1 MEQDNLCISWN
12 SLPWKKF
19 HRKSSSLQRKI
30 YEAKQNENKKTIKR
44 LQKLLL
50 RSKSIYYIAVK
61 SVTDYYSSK
70 GIFLSKR
77 IKSSLVNEVYLKL
90 SKGKRSIIDIKLRV
104 NFVQLN
110 YLKDEVVAY
119 VMDFLIKSIYKQNDV
134 TSKYLSYL
142 FNTQTLIREKRLL
155 TLVFKNLLK
164 ISFLSNTSFR
174 YLKSLLTVPVKYKST
189 ILRSVTLV
197 ISNFYFYVSPLSF
210 RVNLQSLYLS
220 MVLLHMENSNLPH
233 FLGKLNSGQE
243 YLLSYIRKMM
253 AYFTQIGIRHDH
265 ALFLC
270 KRVLQILGLNLT
282 FNTLKS
288 CLAERALVKNEA

>member
-61 SVTDYYSSK
+61 RETDYYSSK

-77 IKSSLVNEVYLKL
+77 IKSDLVGAVYMKFSTEKSSL
-90 SKGKRSIIDIKLRV
+90 IDIKLRV
-104 NFVQLN
+104 NFAELN

-119 VMDFLIKSIYKQNDV
+119 VMNFLIKSVYKQNNV
-134 TSKYLSYL
+134 TNKYLSHV
-142 FNTQTLIREKRLL
+142 FNIQILIRNKRLL
-155 TLVFKNLLK
+155 RLAFKRLLR

-174 YLKSLLTVPVKYKST
+174 YLKSLLTVPVKYKSN

-197 ISNFYFYVSPLSF
+197 ASNFHFYTCPFSI
-210 RVNLQSLYLS
+210 RVNLQSLYFS
-220 MVLLHMENSNLPH
+220 MVLLHMENSNLLH
-233 FLGKLNSGQE
+233 FLDILDSGKE
-243 YLLSYIRKMM
+243 YLLSYSTKMM
-253 AYFTQIGIRHDH
+253 SYSTRIGIRHEH

-270 KRVLQILGLNLT
+270 KRVFQILGLKIT
-282 FNTLKS
+282 FNNLKS
-288 CLAERALVKNEA
+288 CLV

>member
-77 IKSSLVNEVYLKL
+77 IKSDLVNEVYMKL
-90 SKGKRSIIDIKLRV
+90 SKGKSSLIDIKLRV
-104 NFVQLN
+104 NFAELN

-119 VMDFLIKSIYKQNDV
+119 VMNFLIKSVYKQNNV
-134 TSKYLSYL
+134 TPRYLSYVL
-142 FNTQTLIREKRLL
+142 KDKRLVRVVFKRLL
-155 TLVFKNLLK
+155 R
-164 ISFLSNTSFR
+164 ISFLSTTSFQ
-174 YLKSLLTVPVKYKST
+174 YLKSLLTVPLKYKFN
-189 ILRSVTLV
+189 IWR
-197 ISNFYFYVSPLSF
+197 YFETSET
-210 RVNLQSLYLS
+210 R
-220 MVLLHMENSNLPH
+220 
-233 FLGKLNSGQE
+233 
-243 YLLSYIRKMM
+243 
-253 AYFTQIGIRHDH
+253 
-265 ALFLC
+265 
-270 KRVLQILGLNLT
+270 
-282 FNTLKS
+282 
-288 CLAERALVKNEA
+288 ERARNIKESIIRQFSSNPNELSRTQLNILYFSDMEYKKFDAIIIFRLRYTEWINDRKPMVNE

>member
-77 IKSSLVNEVYLKL
+77 IKSDLVNEVYMKL
-90 SKGKRSIIDIKLRV
+90 SKGKSSLIDIKLRV
-104 NFVQLN
+104 NFAELN

-119 VMDFLIKSIYKQNDV
+119 VMNFLIKSVYKQNNV
-134 TSKYLSYL
+134 TPRYLSYVL
-142 FNTQTLIREKRLL
+142 KDKRLVRVVFKRLL
-155 TLVFKNLLK
+155 R
-164 ISFLSNTSFR
+164 ISFLSTTSFQ
-174 YLKSLLTVPVKYKST
+174 YLKSLLTVPLKYKFN
-189 ILRSVTLV
+189 ILKSVTLV
-197 ISNFYFYVSPLSF
+197 ISNFYFYVCPLSF
-210 RVNLQSLYLS
+210 RINLQSLYFS
-220 MVLLHMENSNLPH
+220 IVLLHMKNSNLLH
-233 FLGKLNSGQE
+233 FLDLFDSDQE
-243 YLLSYIRKMM
+243 YLLSYITKMM
-253 AYFTQIGIRHDH
+253 IYSTPRGIKDEH
-265 ALFLC
+265 ALFLY
-270 KRVLQILGLNLT
+270 KRIFQILGLKT
-282 FNTLKS
+282 IFNTLKPD
-288 CLAERALVKNEA
+288 LV

>member
-77 IKSSLVNEVYLKL
+77 VKSDLVSSVYMKLSTEKSSL
-90 SKGKRSIIDIKLRV
+90 IDIKLRV
-104 NFVQLN
+104 NFAELN

-119 VMDFLIKSIYKQNDV
+119 VMNFLIKSVYKQDNV
-134 TSKYLSYL
+134 TNKSISHV
-142 FNTQTLIREKRLL
+142 FNIQILIRDR
-155 TLVFKNLLK
+155 
-164 ISFLSNTSFR
+164 
-174 YLKSLLTVPVKYKST
+174 KSVV
-189 ILRSVTLV
+189 
-197 ISNFYFYVSPLSF
+197 
-210 RVNLQSLYLS
+210 
-220 MVLLHMENSNLPH
+220 
-233 FLGKLNSGQE
+233 
-243 YLLSYIRKMM
+243 
-253 AYFTQIGIRHDH
+253 
-265 ALFLC
+265 
-270 KRVLQILGLNLT
+270 
-282 FNTLKS
+282 
-288 CLAERALVKNEA
+288 

>member
-77 IKSSLVNEVYLKL
+77 IKSDLVNEVYMKL
-90 SKGKRSIIDIKLRV
+90 AKGKSSLIDIKLRV
-104 NFVQLN
+104 NFAQLN
-110 YLKDEVVAY
+110 YLKDEIIAY
-119 VMDFLIKSIYKQNDV
+119 IMDFLIKSVHKQNDL
-134 TSKYLSYL
+134 TIKYLSYV
-142 FNTQTLIREKRLL
+142 FNTQSLTKDKGLL
-155 TLVFKNLLK
+155 TLTLKRLLK

-189 ILRSVTLV
+189 ILRSVTLL
-197 ISNFYFYVSPLSF
+197 IHNFYFCVCPLSF
-210 RVNLQSLYLS
+210 RANLHSLYFS
-220 MVLLHMENSNLPH
+220 MILLHMENSNLLH
-233 FLGKLNSGQE
+233 FLEELDSGQE
-243 YLLSYIRKMM
+243 YLLSHITKMM
-253 AYFTQIGIRHDH
+253 DYSTQTRTTHEH
-265 ALFLC
+265 SLFLC
-270 KRVLQILGLNLT
+270 KRVRQILGLNLT
-282 FNTLKS
+282 I
-288 CLAERALVKNEA
+288 

>member
-77 IKSSLVNEVYLKL
+77 VKSDLVSSVYMKLSTEKSSL
-90 SKGKRSIIDIKLRV
+90 IDIKLRV
-104 NFVQLN
+104 NFAELN

-119 VMDFLIKSIYKQNDV
+119 VMNFLIKSVYKQDNV
-134 TSKYLSYL
+134 TNKSISHVFNIQILIRDKRYLSL
-142 FNTQTLIREKRLL
+142 AFKR
-155 TLVFKNLLK
+155 LLK

-174 YLKSLLTVPVKYKST
+174 YLKSLLTVPVKYKSN

-197 ISNFYFYVSPLSF
+197 ASNFYFYACPLSV
-210 RVNLQSLYLS
+210 RVNLQSLYFS
-220 MVLLHMENSNLPH
+220 MVLLHMENSNLLH
-233 FLGKLNSGQE
+233 FLDILDSAQE
-243 YLLSYIRKMM
+243 YLLSYITKMM
-253 AYFTQIGIRHDH
+253 SYSTRTGIKREH

-270 KRVLQILGLNLT
+270 KRVFQILGLKIT
-282 FNTLKS
+282 FNNLKS
-288 CLAERALVKNEA
+288 CLV

>member
-77 IKSSLVNEVYLKL
+77 VKSDLVSSVYMKLSTEKSSL
-90 SKGKRSIIDIKLRV
+90 IDIKLRV
-104 NFVQLN
+104 NFAELN

-119 VMDFLIKSIYKQNDV
+119 VMNFLIKSVYKQDNVSINSID
-134 TSKYLSYL
+134 TNLAIL
-142 FNTQTLIREKRLL
+142 F
-155 TLVFKNLLK
+155 
-164 ISFLSNTSFR
+164 
-174 YLKSLLTVPVKYKST
+174 
-189 ILRSVTLV
+189 
-197 ISNFYFYVSPLSF
+197 
-210 RVNLQSLYLS
+210 
-220 MVLLHMENSNLPH
+220 
-233 FLGKLNSGQE
+233 
-243 YLLSYIRKMM
+243 
-253 AYFTQIGIRHDH
+253 
-265 ALFLC
+265 
-270 KRVLQILGLNLT
+270 
-282 FNTLKS
+282 
-288 CLAERALVKNEA
+288 

>member
-77 IKSSLVNEVYLKL
+77 IKSDLVNEVYMKL
-90 SKGKRSIIDIKLRV
+90 SKGKSSLIDIKLRV
-104 NFVQLN
+104 NFAELN

-119 VMDFLIKSIYKQNDV
+119 VMNFLIKSVYKQNNV
-134 TSKYLSYL
+134 TTRYLSYVL
-142 FNTQTLIREKRLL
+142 KDKRLVRVVFKRLL
-155 TLVFKNLLK
+155 R
-164 ISFLSNTSFR
+164 ISFLSTTSFQ
-174 YLKSLLTVPVKYKST
+174 YLKSLLTVPLKYKFN
-189 ILRSVTLV
+189 ILKSVTLV
-197 ISNFYFYVSPLSF
+197 ISNFYFYDFSI
-210 RVNLQSLYLS
+210 
-220 MVLLHMENSNLPH
+220 VLLHMKNSNLLH
-233 FLGKLNSGQE
+233 FLDLFDSDQE
-243 YLLSYIRKMM
+243 YLLSYITKMM
-253 AYFTQIGIRHDH
+253 IYSTPRGIKDEH
-265 ALFLC
+265 ALFLY
-270 KRVLQILGLNLT
+270 KRIFQILGLKT
-282 FNTLKS
+282 IFNTLKPD
-288 CLAERALVKNEA
+288 LV